1 MNRRE
6 FLGRLANYYTVAAVT
21 GEPFGLYLPFTRVC
35 NFTNNRVWYNNSY
48 YFSLS
53 GGYYAIVGIY
63 DEKDRIVYANGCVR
77 YNPYSSYTYVT
88 IGDKTVIYSTSFAY
102 SQLNISR
109 PGIYTSKVIFSGYK
123 SRPLVPE
130 IQFEVR
136 PVMQKSNYGYIS
148 GAGIS
153 LDHKFIDDKTN
164 EQGILY
170 RDIPTELQYYKYHS

>member
-6 FLGRLANYYTVAAVT
+6 FLGRLINYYTVAAVT
-21 GEPFGLYLPFTRVC
+21 GEPFGLYLPFTRTC
-35 NFTNNRVWYNNSY
+35 NFINNSIWYKGGY

-53 GGYYAIVGIY
+53 SGYYAIVGIF
-63 DEKDRIVYANGCVR
+63 DEKDRIVYSNGCIGYR
-77 YNPYSSYTYVT
+77 PSSSITYVT
-88 IGDKTVIYSTSFAY
+88 INGKTVIYSTSFAY

-109 PGIYTSKVIFSGYK
+109 PGIYTSKVIFSGFK

-136 PVMQKSNYGYIS
+136 PVIQKSNYGYIS

-153 LDHKFIDDKTN
+153 LDHKFEYDKTN

-170 RDIPTELQYYKYHS
+170 RDIPTKLEYYKYHS